1 MTMKKIRYYFPFL
14 LCVVLLLACEKDY
27 YAPKAVEVI
36 TGPVSFA
43 GNVLPILT
51 EDCAVPT
58 CHVSGS
64 ESPNLS
70 ASSAYNEL
78 TGLGLVD
85 VDNPTES
92 RVYKLITGASNPSMP
107 PTGNPQLSSQE
118 IGYILAWIEQGAQN
132 N

>member
-1 MTMKKIRYYFPFL
+1 MRKFRYYFP
-14 LCVVLLLACEKDY
+14 LLLGMLILIACEKDY

-43 GNVLPILT
+43 TNIIPILT
-51 EDCAVPT
+51 EDCAIPT
-58 CHVSGS
+58 CHVAGA
-64 ESPNLS
+64 ESPNLTS
-70 ASSAYNEL
+70 TSAYDEL

-85 VDNPTES
+85 VANPPNS
-92 RVYKLITGASNPSMP
+92 RVYKLITGASNPVMP
-107 PTGNPQLSSQE
+107 PVGNPQLTAEE